1 MIGTR
6 TGYRWKPSRW
16 HVWSES
22 RLLGWGTLRPSAPED
37 GTLPTLMTAGRTG
50 WLLALTL
57 VFSAAFPRAL
67 LAAGPWRVT
76 ERANISSS
84 GAQDNGGV
92 ASSIGVFHGSSA
104 ISADGRFVAF
114 SSQGDNLVAG
124 DTNGV
129 VDVFVRDRQTGQTS
143 RVSVASDGSQA
154 NHVSYGPRMSADG
167 RFVAFISMASNLVP
181 GDTNGFADVF
191 VHDRANGQTTRINVA
206 ATGTQAN
213 GESISVDISADGRF
227 VAFDSFATNLVPG
240 DTNGVSDVF
249 VYDRLTRDIESVS
262 IGTSV
267 AAAAHDPLISADGQ
281 TVAYRASGGLG
292 TDTHIFVYNRHTG
305 QTTQVLGLNASA
317 PDSRVLLDGIS
328 ADGHLISFASAA
340 TNLVRGDTNKEF
352 DCFVHDV
359 VSGQNTRASLA
370 DDGSQAN
377 GGSERCVISG
387 NGRFVTFSSLATN
400 LTGRFVTRL
409 KGAPICVA
417 ECDTNHA
424 ADQFVRDL
432 QSGQTFAVTDLTRSG
447 AGLEDGIGKGTA
459 INYTGQYIVFIAS
472 GIHLPEDTN
481 KTWDAYI
488 AGPPRYT
495 QPGPPGTKFGTKFSP
510 PTAVKRVVNAPP
522 GGTVAAGEAI
532 DYRIEVTATS
542 PVREPVVVEDTPL
555 NGTVTVLGTSQ
566 AFAGCTS
573 AALTGA
579 GCTAPNL
586 PPGTEFIAVR
596 LNVSENCLSAG
607 NSARVFVAGEPIEIT
622 NPADFAADM
631 TLAQCVPIPWHTVER
646 ASVSSVGSQ
655 GDDLSDTPAI
665 SSDGRFVTFR
675 SYASNLVPG
684 DTNGS
689 ADIFLRDR
697 MRGQTTRVSVSTSGV
712 QSNRDSLFS
721 SVNRDGTIVAFD
733 SAADTLVQNDTV
745 LCGGVASCQD
755 VFVRDVPNNHT
766 TMASISPDGEPGLG
780 NSVWPSLSSDG
791 RFVAFV
797 SAAGNLVPGDT
808 NGIGDVFVRD
818 LALAQTTRVSVS
830 STGAEIDP
838 ASQLWN
844 LSRISADGRYVAF
857 ASDATAL
864 VPGKTNGVMDIF
876 VHDRLTGVTT
886 RVSLTQSGTE
896 ANGDSTNLAI
906 SGNGRFVVFESEAD
920 NLVPGDTNG
929 QPDIFVHDRDFDGNG
944 VFDEPGGVWTERV
957 SVATG
962 GAQAND
968 ESQDPSISEDGRF
981 VAFQSLATN
990 LVADDTNGAR
1000 DVFVRD
1006 RQTGQTVRVTAW
1018 DGSEPNGASVFTPQ
1032 LSGDGCYLAFTSRAT
1047 NLVPAPG
1054 AVLRQE
1060 VFVAS
1065 RCQ

>member
-6 TGYRWKPSRW
+6 TGYRWKPARW
-16 HVWSES
+16 QVWSGS
-22 RLLGWGTLRPSAPED
+22 RLLGWGTLRPSAREN
-37 GTLPTLMTAGRTG
+37 GALPTLTKARLTG

-76 ERANISSS
+76 ERANISTS

-92 ASSIGVFHGSSA
+92 FTPGLGSS
-104 ISADGRFVAF
+104 ISADGRFVPFA
-114 SSQGDNLVAG
+114 SRGDNLVAG

-129 VDVFVRDRQTGQTS
+129 TDVFVRDRQTGQTT

-154 NHVSYGPRMSADG
+154 NGESYGPSISADG
-167 RFVAFISMASNLVP
+167 RFVAFISEASNLIAGDTNGRADVFVHDRVTRETRRVSVASDGTQQNHLSTDAMISANGRFVAFDSFASNLVP
-181 GDTNGFADVF
+181 GDTNGKKDVF
-191 VHDRANGQTTRINVA
+191 VHDCLTSETTRVSVQ
-206 ATGTQAN
+206 TGGGQFTYASQTPL
-213 GESISVDISADGRF
+213 ISADGRI
-227 VAFDSFATNLVPG
+227 VAFDQNTPG
-240 DTNGVSDVF
+240 PMGTGQHEFFVHDRETGQTEHPFSEPVGLAGMSADGHLIGFTRTPDVF
-249 VYDRLTRDIESVS
+249 VYDRLSGLVRRV
-262 IGTSV
+262 SV
-267 AAAAHDPLISADGQ
+267 AS
-281 TVAYRASGGLG
+281 
-292 TDTHIFVYNRHTG
+292 
-305 QTTQVLGLNASA
+305 
-317 PDSRVLLDGIS
+317 
-328 ADGHLISFASAA
+328 
-340 TNLVRGDTNKEF
+340 
-352 DCFVHDV
+352 
-359 VSGQNTRASLA
+359 
-370 DDGSQAN
+370 DGSQAN
-377 GGSERCVISG
+377 SSSAGGFISG
-387 NGRFVTFSSLATN
+387 NGRFVLFLSRASN
-400 LTGRFVTRL
+400 LTGRFIRNV
-409 KGAPICVA
+409 CFA
-417 ECDTNHA
+417 ECDTNDA
-424 ADQFVRDL
+424 WDVFVHDL
-432 QSGQTFAVTDLTRSG
+432 QSGETTLVSDTLNGGDPQVSDGTISHTGLYVAFSATAANLVTG
-447 AGLEDGIGKGTA
+447 
-459 INYTGQYIVFIAS
+459 
-472 GIHLPEDTN
+472 DTN
-481 KTWDAYI
+481 NVPDLFI

-495 QPGPPGTKFGTKFSP
+495 QPGRPGTKFSP

-522 GGTVAAGEAI
+522 GGTVEAGEGI

-542 PVREPVVVEDTPL
+542 RVRERVVVEDTPL

-579 GCTAPNL
+579 GCTAPSL
-586 PPGTEFIAVR
+586 PAGTEFIAVR

-607 NSARVFVAGEPIEIT
+607 NRARVLVAGEPIEVT
-622 NPADFAADM
+622 NPADLAADM

-646 ASVSSVGSQ
+646 ASVSSAGSQ
-655 GDDLSDTPAI
+655 GDDFSDTPAI

-684 DTNGS
+684 DTNGTS
-689 ADIFLRDR
+689 DIFLRDR
-697 MRGQTTRVSVSTSGV
+697 MLGQTTRVSVSTSGV
-712 QSNRDSLFS
+712 ESNRDSQFS

-755 VFVRDVPNNHT
+755 VFVRDVPNDHT

-791 RFVAFV
+791 RLVAFV

-857 ASDATAL
+857 ASDATTL

-1018 DGSEPNGASVFTPQ
+1018 DGSEPNGDSVFTPQ